1 MRPCRSRHDG
11 FLIAPRTWSL
21 LCAAKTVTVVTN
33 SRRVPA
39 DFFSHLERS
48 VRVVPSRHDD
58 PSGPAGVER
67 RVPSSRKCLD
77 ANDSDVFVVFNR
89 HRFLFDERLA
99 ASTLWVHRIDEAS
112 GRYFG
117 DDAGDDPVSRRFH
130 RLYVA
135 GDPPGKVGPRS
146 CASYLS
152 YRASLPSLL
161 DYPVGRRLLVP
172 QRGVRTIV
180 SPSTGFAVFALLEEL
195 QRRGAG
201 FRLRAIGIGREYGGW
216 PGHDWA
222 HERSRLRRST
232 IDFRTPD
239 GRPDH
244 WHRFLDTVPYDL
256 VRVFGKLA
264 SA

>member
-117 DDAGDDPVSRRFH
+117 D
-130 RLYVA
+130 
-135 GDPPGKVGPRS
+135 
-146 CASYLS
+146 
-152 YRASLPSLL
+152 
-161 DYPVGRRLLVP
+161 
-172 QRGVRTIV
+172 
-180 SPSTGFAVFALLEEL
+180 E
-195 QRRGAG
+195 
-201 FRLRAIGIGREYGGW
+201 IGR
-216 PGHDWA
+216 A
-222 HERSRLRRST
+222 H
-232 IDFRTPD
+232 
-239 GRPDH
+239 
-244 WHRFLDTVPYDL
+244 V
-256 VRVFGKLA
+256 
-264 SA
+264 